1 MSKKKKKKKK
11 LLEMEEMILCV
22 FLRLSILHSVH
33 MPENN
38 HGKDHK
44 MLRWRQN
51 SFIIRKYKG
60 AGGWYKNSF
69 EEELIPFH

>member
-1 MSKKKKKKKK
+1 
-11 LLEMEEMILCV
+11 MEETILCV

-33 MPENN
+33 MPGNN

-44 MLRWRQN
+44 MLRRRQN
-51 SFIIRKYKG
+51 SFIRRKYKG
-60 AGGWYKNSF
+60 ADGSCKTSF